1 MHELKKAS
9 FRSEWGRR
17 ISTRWRSQCL
27 EFLHKEG
34 RLTLL
39 LATLGVSASLVDDI
53 IDMVVLGLN
62 RTRQEVLKA
71 CASVDSPYV
80 ELAAWAAF
88 TIVVATASVHW
99 TAVFDPMAAGS
110 GIPEMKSIISYEAR
124 EDASRY
130 LRARTLVSKI
140 GGLALALGSGV
151 SLGKEGPFV
160 HTSSIIAHR
169 LMKHVKC
176 FRRVYD
182 NDFMRRHVYD
192 AACAVGVTSTF
203 RAPIGGALFG
213 IEVTSTVFMVSNY
226 WRAFVASISAL
237 LAREAVYMVH
247 QDWVAAYHPMFP
259 TDFGAKSFAFAEI
272 LAFAVLAVLT
282 GLLGALYASIATAFR
297 LRWSA
302 WAATKSPVLASWTIL
317 FPLAPILCL
326 PVGMARLSFADILG
340 DLTSTDAK
348 LPDRWHADLSLS
360 VFVVLPLAGLIRLV
374 ATAMSFS
381 LPIPTGDFIPT
392 FIAGATFGRF
402 FGEVLHLA
410 FPSAGIVPGG
420 YALAG
425 GAGFVASTTNTT
437 SVAVIALEFTGQFV
451 YTIPLILSTLIASS
465 VGCAL
470 RVSVYDS
477 VIAKKGFSHFR
488 TLDLADLKA
497 RDVMLRRF
505 PVLSMEMARAELGRT
520 LTMAPSPTLPL
531 VESLSSM
538 LFVGC
543 VPHCAIEK
551 IISSV
556 PDDGSRENFQLRAA
570 LLMPQQVNNATP
582 ITTEDTL
589 NELEAHTLV
598 HAKETR
604 QAENTSAEREATAE
618 LLMSTMTDRQKTSE
632 KLKPLHETPIVPSDP
647 AQQSLLIDSTTL
659 QVDPDT
665 SLQKVHLLFEMIKC
679 SSIWVT
685 RRGRLVGVLHRQHLH
700 VRIAELKRKDLVCPS
715 SPARSGRCL
724 VNNTQAQTTFT

>member
-39 LATLGVSASLVDDI
+39 LATLGVSA
-53 IDMVVLGLN
+53 
-62 RTRQEVLKA
+62 
-71 CASVDSPYV
+71 
-80 ELAAWAAF
+80 WAAF
-88 TIVVATASVHW
+88 AIVVATASVHW

-282 GLLGALYASIATAFR
+282 GLLGAFIQVALECMGGYQIPR
-297 LRWSA
+297 
-302 WAATKSPVLASWTIL
+302 
-317 FPLAPILCL
+317 
-326 PVGMARLSFADILG
+326 MARLSFADILG
-340 DLTSTDAK
+340 DLTSTDVK

-381 LPIPTGDFIPT
+381 LSIPTGDFIPT

-538 LFVGC
+538 LFVG
-543 VPHCAIEK
+543 K
-551 IISSV
+551 
-556 PDDGSRENFQLRAA
+556 
-570 LLMPQQVNNATP
+570 
-582 ITTEDTL
+582 
-589 NELEAHTLV
+589 
-598 HAKETR
+598 
-604 QAENTSAEREATAE
+604 
-618 LLMSTMTDRQKTSE
+618 
-632 KLKPLHETPIVPSDP
+632 
-647 AQQSLLIDSTTL
+647 
-659 QVDPDT
+659 
-665 SLQKVHLLFEMIKC
+665 
-679 SSIWVT
+679 
-685 RRGRLVGVLHRQHLH
+685 
-700 VRIAELKRKDLVCPS
+700 
-715 SPARSGRCL
+715 
-724 VNNTQAQTTFT
+724 